1 MSSRAALRRLMGQAA
16 SAGSMEAVY
25 QAALHC
31 VQYGLDVERASLLL
45 IDSTRQMRFVAWSG
59 LSDGYRAAVDGH
71 SPWSPDQTDA
81 VPVLISDVERD
92 PQLLPFRAVL
102 EQEGIRACAFI
113 PLQFGTTLLGK
124 FMLYYREP
132 HAFSHEEIATAE
144 QIADYVVFALEY
156 HRIAVALEA
165 QLISER
171 ELRHRAETE
180 AAQRQESESRLHV
193 ALTAGQMGAWEWDFA
208 SGQVH
213 WSEELE
219 RIHGLAAGTF
229 EGTTHAILSLLHPLD
244 VTRFAQATAAALSSS
259 IPRDY
264 AMEYRIVRRDGACRW
279 LTSRGRV
286 LVDADGRP
294 IRMVGVSSDITELK
308 RIEEA
313 ARDADRRKD
322 DFLATLAHELR
333 NPLTPLRTGLSV
345 IGRAHRDPEVVIEQC
360 TIMARQVQQL
370 TRLVDDLLDVADVT
384 RRGLPLAKT
393 RIDLSTVVRTALD
406 QIGMLVEDAQHD
418 LTVTLPDQ
426 PIMLDADP
434 VRLVQILTNLL
445 SNAIKYTP
453 RGGRIALLATR
464 EGNEARL
471 SVRDSGLGLPPD
483 KLGSIF
489 EMFGQLDR
497 SLETGH
503 KGLGIGLAL
512 ARALASA
519 HGGRITANSDGLGQG
534 SEFNVWLPVAT
545 SVETALPVSSDQR
558 DSAGTPACRVLLVD
572 DNRDVATSICR
583 FVRLLGHDVRMAFD
597 GMEAMQMA
605 GEFRPDVVLMDI
617 GMPKLNGYD
626 VARKLRSETWGRQM
640 TLVAISGW
648 GREADHRRSIQSG
661 FDRHMTKP
669 IEPLVLEA
677 LLDSSARAVAAR

>member
-1 MSSRAALRRLMGQAA
+1 
-16 SAGSMEAVY
+16 
-25 QAALHC
+25 
-31 VQYGLDVERASLLL
+31 
-45 IDSTRQMRFVAWSG
+45 
-59 LSDGYRAAVDGH
+59 
-71 SPWSPDQTDA
+71 
-81 VPVLISDVERD
+81 
-92 PQLLPFRAVL
+92 
-102 EQEGIRACAFI
+102 
-113 PLQFGTTLLGK
+113 
-124 FMLYYREP
+124 
-132 HAFSHEEIATAE
+132 
-144 QIADYVVFALEY
+144 
-156 HRIAVALEA
+156 
-165 QLISER
+165 
-171 ELRHRAETE
+171 
-180 AAQRQESESRLHV
+180 
-193 ALTAGQMGAWEWDFA
+193 
-208 SGQVH
+208 
-213 WSEELE
+213 
-219 RIHGLAAGTF
+219 
-229 EGTTHAILSLLHPLD
+229 
-244 VTRFAQATAAALSSS
+244 
-259 IPRDY
+259 
-264 AMEYRIVRRDGACRW
+264 
-279 LTSRGRV
+279 
-286 LVDADGRP
+286 
-294 IRMVGVSSDITELK
+294 
-308 RIEEA
+308 
-313 ARDADRRKD
+313 
-322 DFLATLAHELR
+322 
-333 NPLTPLRTGLSV
+333 
-345 IGRAHRDPEVVIEQC
+345 
-360 TIMARQVQQL
+360 
-370 TRLVDDLLDVADVT
+370 
-384 RRGLPLAKT
+384 
-393 RIDLSTVVRTALD
+393 
-406 QIGMLVEDAQHD
+406 
-418 LTVTLPDQ
+418 
-426 PIMLDADP
+426 

-471 SVRDSGLGLPPD
+471 SVRDSGLGVPPD